1 MFKKFYEA
9 IAHPIEPIPNPRPR
23 LEMAIKWL
31 MFTATIMLLGLMS
44 AYYPIQA
51 NIPFIVIPSFL
62 CLLFAKPVLFE
73 KMKLTTLV
81 VVRTFCVLCVCLPMI
96 NGFSMTQ
103 FYVDL
108 VQLALVVNIL
118 EATFTDLLRHKKYFN
133 AVSGFF
139 LALGTI
145 GLKGHWLQGAAA
157 NPVGLNYYLVFG
169 ATNGATICYIIG
181 YTIWN
186 WIFVTDEFS
195 PSVSLMHVGFL
206 LSPIIGCLAAMA
218 GGIETVN
225 PFGLWLLLR
234 ANTLSIGGWLQISCK
249 HWFERE
255 FYDEK
260 FAKFI
265 EWVHSTPVQIIC
277 MLACI
282 GLMLGCIIPAFTIG
296 GYNPF
301 GFQLEP
307 WIYGGNWAGSTMPA
321 NW

>member
-1 MFKKFYEA
+1 MFKKFFNA
-9 IAHPIEPIPNPRPR
+9 IAHPVEPIPTPRPR
-23 LEMAIKWL
+23 LEVMFKWL
-31 MFTATIMLLGLMS
+31 MFTACILLLGYMS
-44 AYYPIQA
+44 ALYPIQA
-51 NIPFIVIPSFL
+51 NIPFIVIPSIL
-62 CLLFAKPVLFE
+62 VLLFAKPVLFE

-81 VVRTFCVLCVCLPMI
+81 VVRMFCVVCVI
-96 NGFSMTQ
+96 VGVTSSGFDMRQ

-145 GLKGHWLQGAAA
+145 GLKGHWLMVNGAVV
-157 NPVGLNYYLVFG
+157 NDPLGFNYYLVFG
-169 ATNGATICYIIG
+169 ATNYATICYIIG

-206 LSPIIGCLAAMA
+206 LSPILGCLLSMA
-218 GGIETVN
+218 FGNTAN

-234 ANTLSIGGWLQISCK
+234 ANTLSIGGWLQIGCK
-249 HWFERE
+249 DWFEKE

-265 EWVHSTPVQIIC
+265 EWVHTTPVQIVC
-277 MLACI
+277 MLACV
-282 GLMLGCIIPAFTIG
+282 GLMLACIIPAFTVVSN
-296 GYNPF
+296 YMPF

-307 WIYGGNWAGSTMPA
+307 WLYNIST
-321 NW
+321 WG